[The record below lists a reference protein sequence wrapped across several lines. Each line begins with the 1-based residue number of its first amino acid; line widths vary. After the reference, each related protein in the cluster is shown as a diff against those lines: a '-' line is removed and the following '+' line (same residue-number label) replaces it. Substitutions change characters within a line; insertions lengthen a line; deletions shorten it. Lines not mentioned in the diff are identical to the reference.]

1 VPALF
6 ILSSL
11 ILVGNTLVE
20 RPLESALGLLFVA
33 LGVPAYLYWRRRRSA

>member
-11 ILVGNTLVE
+11 LLVGNTLLE
-20 RPLESALGLLFVA
+20 RPRESFLGLGLVV
-33 LGVPAYLYWRRRRSA
+33 LGVPAYLYWRRRRS